1 MKSLPKLLIGISF
14 SNHFTMA
21 FIANKIIRIMINFN
35 IFSIYFSFLLDY
47 YQLWCFSLLKTQ
59 FKAMQFLQEYEGQK

>member
-35 IFSIYFSFLLDY
+35 IFNIYFSFLLDY
-47 YQLWCFSLLKTQ
+47 CQLWCFH
-59 FKAMQFLQEYEGQK
+59 Y